1 MIHMALVGFVM
12 LIGQELPGNA
22 IVTPPSPGGSQ
33 NVTVHN
39 EITLTAPPPDPAAI
53 ADASVQSSESI
64 LMTVVAPPLV
74 QPANELL
81 GLPDVWRTTPDDM
94 TWNNAQ
100 IRSMADLIKTAA
112 LALVALFI
120 FGAAMQHAL
129 NQGMNYGRLIFG
141 VVLAIGNLVWWEIGI
156 RLNNAINTSI
166 GAPDLPSLIKP
177 HLNLVAQPEVGLLT
191 QGELTTLVLLIVY
204 AIVAL
209 LLIFSLLFRLG
220 LIDILIAA
228 GSLALLCYA
237 SEKSEF
243 LAQHYTRLSVGIL
256 FGQILIVLGLR
267 VASVL
272 ATLGGSSLMGT
283 LLSIVVLLLIRD
295 LPKTLI
301 ANGGAGQER
310 GHGMAAAA
318 VLLIRRRI
326 GL

>member
-1 MIHMALVGFVM
+1 MVLVAIGL
-12 LIGQELPGNA
+12 LIAQEGNP
-22 IVTPPSPGGSQ
+22 IITTPPAPGGAQ

-39 EITLTAPPPDPAAI
+39 EITVTAPPPDPQII

-64 LMTVVAPPLV
+64 LMTVVAPPPV
-74 QPANELL
+74 QFANDLL

-94 TWNNAQ
+94 TWNNPN
-100 IRSMADLIKTAA
+100 IRSLAELLRNVA
-112 LALVALFI
+112 LGLVALAI
-120 FGAAMQHAL
+120 FAAGAQHAL
-129 NQGMNYGRLIFG
+129 GQGMNYGRLVFG
-141 VVLAIGNLVWWEIGI
+141 VVLSFGNLVWWEIGI

-177 HLNLVAQPEVGLLT
+177 HLEMPPQSIGLMPS
-191 QGELTTLVLLIVY
+191 GELTTLVLLIVY

-220 LIDILIAA
+220 LIDILIAV

-237 SEKSEF
+237 TEQSEF
-243 LAQHYTRLSVGIL
+243 LAQHYTRLSVGLL
-256 FGQILIVLGLR
+256 FGQVLVVLGLR

-272 ATLGGSSLMGT
+272 ATLGGSGIIGT

-301 ANGGAGQER
+301 AGGGAGQER

-318 VLLIRRRI
+318 IMLIRRRV

>member
-1 MIHMALVGFVM
+1 MVLVAMGL
-12 LIGQELPGNA
+12 LIAQEGNP
-22 IVTPPSPGGSQ
+22 IVVPPPSNSGGPQ

-39 EITLTAPPPDPAAI
+39 EITVTAPPPDPQII

-64 LMTVVAPPLV
+64 LMTVVAPPPV
-74 QPANELL
+74 QFANDLL

-94 TWNNAQ
+94 SWNNPS
-100 IRSMADLIKTAA
+100 IRSLAELLRNVA
-112 LALVALFI
+112 LGLVALAI
-120 FGAAMQHAL
+120 FAAGAQHAL
-129 NQGMNYGRLIFG
+129 GQGMNYGRLVFG
-141 VVLAIGNLVWWEIGI
+141 VVLCIGNLVWWEIGI
-156 RLNNAINTSI
+156 RLNNAITTSI

-177 HLNLVAQPEVGLLT
+177 HLLLPQQSIGLMPS
-191 QGELTTLVLLIVY
+191 GELTTLVLLIVY

-220 LIDILIAA
+220 LIDILIAV

-237 SEKSEF
+237 TEQSEF
-243 LAQHYTRLSVGIL
+243 LAQHYTRLSVGLL
-256 FGQILIVLGLR
+256 FGQVLVVLGLR

-272 ATLGGSSLMGT
+272 ATLGGSGIIGT

-301 ANGGAGQER
+301 AGGGAGQER

-318 VLLIRRRI
+318 IMLIRRRV